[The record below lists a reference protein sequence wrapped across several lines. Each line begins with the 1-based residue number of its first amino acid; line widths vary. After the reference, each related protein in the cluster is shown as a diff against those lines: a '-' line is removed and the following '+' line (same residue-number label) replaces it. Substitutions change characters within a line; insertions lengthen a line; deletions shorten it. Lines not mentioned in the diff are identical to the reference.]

1 MIKLTTGKEFKTRVR
16 VFDVKKTYED
26 LDKLIKLGLMKNE
39 GGALFSNLNLDRSG
53 EIYTVCDFD
62 DLETVRLL
70 GFKLANLLRKEK
82 VEKAYLKCQ
91 NPKVIYLLEGVLHSN
106 YDFDKYRTTKEKDKM
121 IELSVNEEHK
131 AAIKELKNV
140 MDGIFTTRDL
150 INTTPIDLYPESYAN
165 QIVEIFKDT
174 QVSVEVLDKKQIE
187 ELKMHAFLAV
197 GCGSSKEPRFVVLRY
212 LPLKKKEHLTIVG
225 KGMTYDSGGYAI
237 KPTTSMVTMHSD
249 MSGSAAVVGLF
260 KALNANKVKKNVVGV
275 MALAENMISGHAYK
289 NGDVISSMKGLSI
302 EVGNTDAEGRL
313 TLADALYYAATKL
326 NSKEIVELSTLTG
339 AVVTALG
346 TDMAGVIA
354 NNDALYEEIHEAGIV
369 NGEFNWRLPITKELE
384 AKVKGS
390 FGDLRNSISGG
401 AGTITA
407 GIFLTKFVEDK
418 PFLHLDIAGVA
429 YGDAKKYYKEGG
441 YGFGVKTLYHYIT
454 NKKY

>member
-26 LDKLIKLGLMKNE
+26 FDKLINLGLMKNE

-70 GFKLANLLRKEK
+70 GFRLANLLRKEK
-82 VEKAYLKCQ
+82 VEAAYLKCQ
-91 NPKVIYLLEGVLHSN
+91 NPKIIYLLEGVLHSN
-106 YDFDKYRTTKEKDKM
+106 YEFDRYRSVKEEDKE
-121 IELSVNEEHK
+121 IELSVNEEHAK
-131 AAIKELKNV
+131 ALKELKNV

-150 INTTPIDLYPESYAN
+150 INLPPMELYPESYAN
-165 QIVEIFKDT
+165 RIVEIFKDT
-174 QVSVEVLDKKQIE
+174 NVSVEVLDKKQIE
-187 ELKMHAFLAV
+187 ALNMHAFLAV
-197 GCGSSKEPRFVVLRY
+197 GSGSSREPRFVVLRY
-212 LPLKKKEHLTIVG
+212 LPLQEKEHLTIVG
-225 KGMTYDSGGYAI
+225 KGLTYDSGGYAI
-237 KPTTSMVTMHSD
+237 KPATSMVTMHSD
-249 MSGSAAVVGLF
+249 MSGSAVVVGLF

-339 AVVTALG
+339 AVVVSLG
-346 TDMAGVIA
+346 TDMAGVIT
-354 NNDALYEEIHEAGIV
+354 NSDSLYEEIHEAGILH
-369 NGEFNWRLPITKELE
+369 GEFNWRLPITKELSE
-384 AKVKGS
+384 KVKGT
-390 FGDLRNSISGG
+390 FGDLRNSIPGG
-401 AGTITA
+401 GGTITA

-429 YGDAKKYYKEGG
+429 YGEKKKYYKEGG
-441 YGFGVKTLYHYIT
+441 YGFGVKTLYHYVT
-454 NKKY
+454 NKK

>member
-1 MIKLTTGKEFKTRVR
+1 MIKLTTGKEFKTRIR

-26 LDKLIKLGLMKNE
+26 LDKLINLGLVKNE
-39 GGALFSNLNLDRSG
+39 GGELFSNLNLDRSG
-53 EIYTVCDFD
+53 EIYAVCDFD

-70 GFKLANLLRKEK
+70 GFRLGNLLRREK
-82 VEKAYLKCQ
+82 VEAAYLKCQ
-91 NPKVIYLLEGVLHSN
+91 NPKVIYLLEGILHSN
-106 YDFDKYRTTKEKDKM
+106 YEFDRYRSNKEKPKK

-131 AAIKELKNV
+131 EAIKELKNV

-150 INTTPIDLYPESYAN
+150 INLPPMELYPESYAN
-165 QIVEIFKDT
+165 KIVEIFKDT
-174 QVSVEVLDKKQIE
+174 NVNVEVLDKKQIK
-187 ELKMHAFLAV
+187 ELNMHAFLAV
-197 GCGSSKEPRFVVLRY
+197 GSGSSREPRFVVLRY
-212 LPLKKKEHLTIVG
+212 LPLNEKEHLTIVG
-225 KGMTYDSGGYAI
+225 KGLTYDSGGYAI
-237 KPTTSMVTMHSD
+237 KPASSMATMHSD

-339 AVVTALG
+339 AVVTSLG
-346 TDMAGVIA
+346 TDMAGVIT
-354 NNDALYEEIHEAGIV
+354 NSDALYEEIHEAGILH
-369 NGEFNWRLPITKELE
+369 GEFNWRLPITKELD
-384 AKVKGS
+384 AKVKGTV
-390 FGDLRNSISGG
+390 GDLRNSIPGG
-401 AGTITA
+401 GGTITA

-429 YGDAKKYYKEGG
+429 YGDKKRYYKEGA

-454 NKKY
+454 NKK